1 MKILRTSVGVACVL
15 GILLLPS
22 WVLAFPPAP
31 HHLFFGKVRDEFGS
45 PINVPG
51 AEVILESASGKK
63 IKTQIIDGLEPG
75 VSYRLAVAMDAGLTT
90 DLYKATAMR
99 PTMPFQL
106 KVVISGVTNLPIE
119 LKGQFATMGQPSRRT
134 LMNLTLGVDSDG
146 DGLPDAWERMINP
159 DITKVTSGDDSDG
172 DGLSNSQEYL
182 AGTYAFD
189 AEDGFTLNITG
200 MREGR
205 AMMKFLAISGRTYTL
220 LSSEDLETWT
230 PAQFRIPS
238 EGTATT
244 QATLRQSYQAND
256 VRPIELE
263 ANTDLAKPAP
273 KFFKLLVQ

>member
-1 MKILRTSVGVACVL
+1 
-15 GILLLPS
+15 
-22 WVLAFPPAP
+22 
-31 HHLFFGKVRDEFGS
+31 
-45 PINVPG
+45 
-51 AEVILESASGKK
+51 
-63 IKTQIIDGLEPG
+63 
-75 VSYRLAVAMDAGLTT
+75 MDAGLTV

-99 PTMPFQL
+99 PTMPFQI
-106 KVVISGVTNLPIE
+106 KVVIGGVTNLPIE
-119 LKGQFATMGQPSRRT
+119 LKGKFGTMGQPGRRT
-134 LMNLTLGVDSDG
+134 LMDLTLGVDSDG

-172 DGLSNSQEYL
+172 YGLSNAKEYL

-189 AEDGFTLNITG
+189 TEDGFTLSITG

-220 LSSEDLETWT
+220 LVSEDLETWT

-238 EGTATT
+238 EGTPTT
-244 QATLRQSYQAND
+244 QATLRQSYRAND

-263 ANTDLAKPAP
+263 ANSDLTKPAP